1 MWQAKLSPGGN
12 YLPMFRLQSIFDKT
26 LAMNTTP
33 SLIAKSLENNSRRRF
48 MRYFTAGATA
58 IAVQGC
64 GGGSAGS
71 ALAGSP
77 AAPTVPATPAAP
89 VVVAPVTPGAPVVP
103 SAPVVAPAAPTIL
116 AIPDIAFVE
125 GTPSSFSV
133 AAYISADNVAA
144 FTLSLNAQPLP
155 AGVTFNAATRSFD
168 YDGKGAP
175 AGTDGH
181 VLTATGA

>member
-1 MWQAKLSPGGN
+1 
-12 YLPMFRLQSIFDKT
+12 MFSLQSIFDKT
-26 LAMNTTP
+26 LAMNTT
-33 SLIAKSLENNSRRRF
+33 SAQIAPLESSSRRRF

-64 GGGSAGS
+64 GGGGSAGT
-71 ALAGSP
+71 ALAGAP
-77 AAPTVPATPAAP
+77 AAPTTPVAPTAP
-89 VVVAPVTPGAPVVP
+89 VVVAPVVPAAPTP
-103 SAPVVAPAAPTIL
+103 PVVAPAAPAIM
-116 AIPDIAFVE
+116 AIPDIAFIE

-144 FTLSLNAQPLP
+144 FSLSLNAQPLP
-155 AGVTFNAATRSFD
+155 AGVVFNAATRSFD

-181 VLTATGA
+181 VLTAIGA

>member
-1 MWQAKLSPGGN
+1 
-12 YLPMFRLQSIFDKT
+12 MFRLQSIFDKT
-26 LAMNTTP
+26 LAMNITTT
-33 SLIAKSLENNSRRRF
+33 SITNALESNSRRRF

-64 GGGSAGS
+64 GGGSAGPDIA
-71 ALAGSP
+71 ALPVAP
-77 AAPTVPATPAAP
+77 APPATPTAP
-89 VVVAPVTPGAPVVP
+89 VVVAPVTPPAPVVP
-103 SAPVVAPAAPTIL
+103 TPPVVAPAAPTIL

-133 AAYISADNVAA
+133 AAFISAENVAA
-144 FTLSLNAQPLP
+144 FSLSLNAQPLP
-155 AGVTFNAATRSFD
+155 AGVTFNAAARSFD

-181 VLTATGA
+181 VLTATGV